1 MTPPF
6 HSRGNEKIRNEERR
20 GRSGA
25 MILWSDV
32 RRLVLKMADLE
43 RIDAPAG
50 PLTIVAFSAAVQTV
64 VSRGMLG
71 ASAQH
76 VPE

>member
-6 HSRGNEKIRNEERR
+6 HSRGYAKNGKEERH
-20 GRSGA
+20 GSFWEI
-25 MILWSDV
+25 ILWTDV
-32 RRLVLKMADLE
+32 RRLVLKMTESE
-43 RIDAPAG
+43 RIEAPAG
-50 PLTIVAFSAAVQTV
+50 PLTIVAFSAVVPTV

-76 VPE
+76 VP